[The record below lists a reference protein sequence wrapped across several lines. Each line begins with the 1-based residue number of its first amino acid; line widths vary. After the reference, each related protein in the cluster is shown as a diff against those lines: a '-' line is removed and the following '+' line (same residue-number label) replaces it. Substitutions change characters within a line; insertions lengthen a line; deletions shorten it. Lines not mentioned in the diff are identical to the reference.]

1 MLGRTYE
8 GQNCSAARTLELVG
22 ERWTLLILRD
32 VLLRDI
38 KTFSEFLAGLGIA
51 RNVLSARL
59 DHLVREDVLRRRPY
73 GGHADHYEYLP
84 TDKAA
89 DLLPVIL
96 ALTAWGDR
104 WAAPQGPPALFR
116 HSSCGGAVEQKLECA
131 ECGELA
137 DPREVVAV
145 PGPGR
150 QGTM

>member
-8 GQNCSAARTLELVG
+8 GQNCSAARALELVG

-32 VLLRDI
+32 VLLRHL
-38 KTFSEFLAGLGIA
+38 KTFGEFRASLGIA

-59 DHLVREDVLRRRPY
+59 DHLVREGVLQRRPY

-84 TDKAA
+84 TDKAT

-104 WAAPQGPPALFR
+104 WAAPQGPPVLFR
-116 HSSCGGAVEQKLECA
+116 HGSCGAAVEQRVECA
-131 ECGELA
+131 GCGELA
-137 DPREVVAV
+137 DLHQVVAV

-150 QGTM
+150 